1 MGLID
6 VVKGLLGDAQQDKPQ
21 PSVAQITIIST
32 DAVTPTSESRSTQSP
47 G

>member
-32 DAVTPTSESRSTQSP
+32 GVTPTSESQSTQSP